1 MLLNSFFEILEEKQA
16 EAESSCSLITKVK
29 LNKNHQI
36 FKGHFP
42 SNPVVPGVCLIQ
54 MIKEIVEKNL
64 QKELNL
70 VRADN
75 VKFLNMINPEENE
88 TVIIDMT
95 IKPSEHF
102 IVKANVLFE
111 EKTFL
116 KFSGVFTTEKEE
128 SL

>member
-1 MLLNSFFEILEEKQA
+1 MLLNNFFEILEEKQT
-16 EAESSCSLITKVK
+16 EAESFSLITKVK

-36 FKGHFP
+36 FQGHFP

-54 MIKEIVEKNL
+54 MIKEIVEKDL
-64 QKELNL
+64 KKELRL

-95 IKPSEHF
+95 IKPSEHL